1 MGDTQLLV
9 PSSTS
14 FFNSFFVTST
24 SFQTPLR
31 AEKNMG
37 TLLFIINIFNGTV
50 GVGIIML
57 LDAFSE
63 SGAIIGSV
71 TFLIVFLMI
80 LLSTLYL
87 FDTMARTSGAAQA
100 MELGGYPK
108 NEMGEIMFDLSRMLS
123 FHLYG
128 KGRVL
133 SFIISIFYLIF
144 ALWCSLSFCYR
155 SLGQIVFSFGF
166 EGDCQ
171 FDCSLYGLITGNICW
186 NTCLIFYGAT
196 LAFAVLFILSSTLNP
211 NIFKKGPIPFLFH
224 QSHYDVYNIPHIF
237 FFTTQSTPVSSSS
250 PTRTW
255 YDVLQQIGTILA
267 ISFFS
272 LINCNTIIESTSRS
286 STKYPFTFVLIVDIV
301 CFLLYL
307 SLALLNS
314 YFSFRTG
321 ITEDIWV
328 HYTGIGDGWEPNY
341 DGQNVWAAIIRVII
355 LLLPVITTI
364 SIYPMLVSFAAQSIY
379 RFFNIQTYVIYHRWI
394 DVMTRALV
402 SIIPIALFIILI
414 NEKNVVSVVG
424 IFAALIGVMLPSLL
438 QFVSSQHIQRTFGK
452 GSHKT
457 VYTVKIL
464 SHSYFAKTFFITILF
479 VILYEIL
486 HLIFSFIID

>member
-186 NTCLIFYGAT
+186 NTCLIYYGVT
-196 LAFAVLFILSSTLNP
+196 LAFAVLFILFSILNP
-211 NIFKKGPIPFLFH
+211 NIFKKVQFLFFFYRII
-224 QSHYDVYNIPHIF
+224 SLAMMYTTFLIF

-272 LINCNTIIESTSRS
+272 FINCNTIIESTSRS
-286 STKYPFTFVLIVDIV
+286 STKYPFTFVLIVDVV

-307 SLALLNS
+307 SLALLNT

-364 SIYPMLVSFAAQSIY
+364 SIYPI
-379 RFFNIQTYVIYHRWI
+379 WI
-394 DVMTRALV
+394 DVMIRALV
-402 SIIPIALFIILI
+402 SIIPIALCIILI
-414 NEKNVVSVVG
+414 DAKNVVSVVG

-438 QFVSSQHIQRTFGK
+438 QFVSSQHVQRTFGK
-452 GSHKT
+452 GLHKT

-486 HLIFSFIID
+486 HLIFSFIIK